1 MPLQIRPI
9 LLLACLLRC
18 ALLLAAVW
26 FSNDLS
32 VFHAK
37 DTASYLQP
45 ALEMLHDASF
55 TTLGEPEIL
64 RTPGYPLLLCVGV
77 IFQHVEIITILLQ
90 IGLSCL
96 TVWLIYRIA
105 FLLFAD
111 EQTALQSAFLCSI
124 EPLSIIYSCWLLSD
138 TLFVALLALT
148 MWSLLLWC
156 KQRKLM
162 PLLASALALSAAV
175 YVRPI
180 GYVIPFVC
188 ACALSWWVM
197 QQGNKKR
204 VLHFALWALSLTFLL
219 GAWHVRNIW
228 ATGYSGF
235 SAATDFNLYFHQV
248 AALQSE
254 QQNRPFYETLDEL
267 GFYETEKY
275 FLQHPEQRD
284 WPIADRY
291 QFMRDEGV
299 KAMLRDPINAAQIY
313 AKGIFIVISDPGVFD
328 FLRLF
333 RMYPKT
339 GKTMNAILANGVMA
353 TALNFV
359 RTNPLITFW
368 ALLLG
373 TLLFAYYS
381 FALLGLSLQLQAK
394 SLPLAILLTT
404 SLSLILLAGGTIGAG
419 RFRMPVMIAIC
430 VLGGRGLSIAS
441 AQTSMLR
448 ERFVTALHE
457 TAVGFG
463 ILFKR

>member
-1 MPLQIRPI
+1 MPLRLRPI
-9 LLLACLLRC
+9 LLLACFLRC
-18 ALLLAAVW
+18 GLLLTAAW
-26 FSNDLS
+26 LAKDLS
-32 VFHAK
+32 VFYAK

-55 TTLGEPEIL
+55 TTLGEPEII
-64 RTPGYPLLLCVGV
+64 RTPGYPLLLCIGA

-105 FLLFAD
+105 LLLFAD
-111 EQTALQSAFLCSI
+111 EKSALQSAFLCSL

-148 MWSLLLWC
+148 MWTLLLWC
-156 KQRKLM
+156 RQRKLM

-188 ACALSWWVM
+188 ACALSWQLM
-197 QQGNKKR
+197 RSGNNRR
-204 VLHFALWALSLTFLL
+204 VSHFVLWALSLMLLL

-248 AALQSE
+248 ASLQSE
-254 QQNRPFYETLDEL
+254 QQNRPFYEMLDEL

-275 FLQHPEQRD
+275 FAQHPEQRN
-284 WPIADRY
+284 WPVADRY

-299 KAMLRDPINAAQIY
+299 KAMLRDPLNAAQIY
-313 AKGIFIVISDPGVFD
+313 AKGIFIVVSDPGVFD

-333 RMYPKT
+333 RLYPKT
-339 GKTMNAILANGVMA
+339 GKTMNTILTNGVLA

-359 RTNPLITFW
+359 LTNPLIAFW

-373 TLLFAYYS
+373 ALLFSYYS
-381 FALLGLSLQLQAK
+381 LALIGLWPQLQTK

-419 RFRMPVMIAIC
+419 RFRLPAMIAIC

-441 AQTSMLR
+441 AQTSLLR
-448 ERFVTALHE
+448 ERFVTALYE

-463 ILFKR
+463 ILSKR